1 MRRIELA
8 PGQVF
13 EEKMLNRVGAFN
25 ADALVA
31 ATNIV
36 EDVRKRGD
44 EALREYTAKFDGVEM
59 EEFRVSQEAIDEAIA
74 KVDPKVAA
82 AIQKA
87 ASQIRDFHER
97 QKQQGWFTMR
107 EDGALVGA
115 KVEPLDSVGIY
126 VPGGRALYP
135 SSVLMNAIP
144 ASVAGVKRIVC
155 VTPPTKDGSLDSAIL
170 EACRVAGVTEIY
182 AVGGAQ
188 AIGAL
193 AYGTKSIKP
202 VDKITGPGNAF
213 VAAAKK
219 LVSGDVGIDMIAGP
233 SEVCVVADET
243 ALPELVA
250 IDLMAQAEHDPLAS
264 CYLVT
269 FSSEYAD
276 AVEAA
281 IEKQIAMGKLT
292 ARDRILSLLDKNSFH
307 EYDLF
312 VKHDGRDF
320 GMDKKDLP
328 GDGVVTGTGTIFG
341 APVCIYAQDFTVAG
355 GSLGLQHAR
364 KITKIMDHALKMKCP
379 IIGINDSGGA
389 RIQEGVGA
397 LAGYGEIFYR
407 NTIASGVIP
416 QISLILGP
424 CAGGAVYSPALTDF
438 VFVVENI
445 SKMFITGPNVIKTV
459 LGEDISMEDLGGA
472 RVHAE
477 TTGNAHFYA
486 QSEQECF
493 EQVKRLVSF
502 IPWNNQERAK
512 VVESKEP
519 AAVMNIEDV
528 VPADPKQ
535 PYDVRNVIKCIVDDS
550 DFLEVQELW
559 AANIVIGFGRMGG
572 ETVGFVANQPMVLAG
587 VLDCDSAD
595 KAARFIRFC
604 DSFNIPIIT
613 LEDMPGYLP
622 GVDQEHA
629 GVIRH
634 GAKVLYAYSEATV
647 PKITVILRKAYG
659 GGYIAM
665 NSRHLG
671 ADFMFAWPSAEI
683 AVMGPEGAA
692 NIIFRKEIME
702 AEDQNAMRQE
712 KVKEYIEKFANPYVA
727 ASKGF
732 IDSVIEP
739 KETRSLLL
747 HALKLSVLKEE
758 YRPAKKHGLPPF

>member
-1 MRRIELA
+1 M
-8 PGQVF
+8 
-13 EEKMLNRVGAFN
+13 
-25 ADALVA
+25 
-31 ATNIV
+31 
-36 EDVRKRGD
+36 
-44 EALREYTAKFDGVEM
+44 TAVI
-59 EEFRVSQEAIDEAIA
+59 S
-74 KVDPKVAA
+74 
-82 AIQKA
+82 
-87 ASQIRDFHER
+87 
-97 QKQQGWFTMR
+97 GW
-107 EDGALVGA
+107 
-115 KVEPLDSVGIY
+115 
-126 VPGGRALYP
+126 
-135 SSVLMNAIP
+135 
-144 ASVAGVKRIVC
+144 
-155 VTPPTKDGSLDSAIL
+155 TKK
-170 EACRVAGVTEIY
+170 E
-182 AVGGAQ
+182 
-188 AIGAL
+188 
-193 AYGTKSIKP
+193 
-202 VDKITGPGNAF
+202 
-213 VAAAKK
+213 
-219 LVSGDVGIDMIAGP
+219 
-233 SEVCVVADET
+233 
-243 ALPELVA
+243 
-250 IDLMAQAEHDPLAS
+250 
-264 CYLVT
+264 
-269 FSSEYAD
+269 
-276 AVEAA
+276 
-281 IEKQIAMGKLT
+281 
-292 ARDRILSLLDKNSFH
+292 
-307 EYDLF
+307 
-312 VKHDGRDF
+312 
-320 GMDKKDLP
+320 LP

-341 APVCIYAQDFTVAG
+341 ALVCIYAQDFTVAG

-364 KITKIMDHALKMKCP
+364 KITKIMDHALKMRYP

-477 TTGNAHFYA
+477 ITGNAHFYSK
-486 QSEQECF
+486 SEMECF
-493 EQVKRLVSF
+493 EQIKRLVSF
-502 IPWNNQERAK
+502 IPWNNMERAK
-512 VVESKEP
+512 SVAPKEP
-519 AAVMNIEDV
+519 ATSLNIEDV
-528 VPADPKQ
+528 VPVDPKQ
-535 PYDVRNVIKCIVDDS
+535 PYDVRDIIKCIVDDS

-559 AANIVIGFGRMGG
+559 AANIVIGFGRMDG

-671 ADFMFAWPSAEI
+671 ADFMFAWPGAEI

-702 AEDQNAMRQE
+702 AEDEEAMRQE
-712 KVKEYIEKFANPYVA
+712 KVKEYIEKFANPHVA
-727 ASKGF
+727 ASRGF

-739 KETRSLLL
+739 KETRALLL

-758 YRPAKKHGLPPF
+758 YRPAKKHGIPPF